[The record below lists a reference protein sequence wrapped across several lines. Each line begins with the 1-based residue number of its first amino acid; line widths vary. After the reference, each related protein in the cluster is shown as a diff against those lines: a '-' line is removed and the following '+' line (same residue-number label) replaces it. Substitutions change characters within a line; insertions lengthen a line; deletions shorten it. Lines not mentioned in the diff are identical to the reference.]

1 MKLKDI
7 LNMEEYLKNECYCP
21 GEIYSVDGFFYQIF
35 KGEYECKEI
44 GRIEKANDLTKSPCI
59 FVLSQ
64 SMQKSNQ
71 ILIIMHDN
79 IKILD
84 IIRFDATENNI
95 KLIKEVLKNNK
106 SDLKFDEYKE
116 TKTKESLE
124 KIINMCDAIMID

>member
-1 MKLKDI
+1 
-7 LNMEEYLKNECYCP
+7 
-21 GEIYSVDGFFYQIF
+21 
-35 KGEYECKEI
+35 
-44 GRIEKANDLTKSPCI
+44 
-59 FVLSQ
+59 
-64 SMQKSNQ
+64 MQKSNQ